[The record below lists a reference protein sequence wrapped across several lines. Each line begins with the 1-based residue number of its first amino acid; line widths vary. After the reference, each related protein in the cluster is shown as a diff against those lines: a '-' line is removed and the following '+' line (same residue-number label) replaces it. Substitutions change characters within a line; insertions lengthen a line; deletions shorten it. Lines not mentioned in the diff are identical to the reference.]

1 LFLAEANAIDQLI
14 AIANTSLPPSQRL
27 TPLPPLH
34 FAGPGYISG
43 GFGTSLNNL
52 FNNDFPTYSAQLTIG
67 LPLQNRAARGNYN
80 AAVEQTRS
88 LEAQQIGLIQRL
100 KMESANA
107 VQMLRSA
114 QSRLI
119 AAQTARQSA
128 EEVYASELR
137 KYRAGTS
144 TTFLV
149 LQRVINLANDRGREL
164 QAQTDVN
171 KALVNIQLVE
181 GKLLSGYKID
191 TGKIGTQTLIGSP

>member
-1 LFLAEANAIDQLI
+1 
-14 AIANTSLPPSQRL
+14 
-27 TPLPPLH
+27 
-34 FAGPGYISG
+34 
-43 GFGTSLNNL
+43 
-52 FNNDFPTYSAQLTIG
+52 
-67 LPLQNRAARGNYN
+67 
-80 AAVEQTRS
+80 
-88 LEAQQIGLIQRL
+88 
-100 KMESANA
+100 MESANA